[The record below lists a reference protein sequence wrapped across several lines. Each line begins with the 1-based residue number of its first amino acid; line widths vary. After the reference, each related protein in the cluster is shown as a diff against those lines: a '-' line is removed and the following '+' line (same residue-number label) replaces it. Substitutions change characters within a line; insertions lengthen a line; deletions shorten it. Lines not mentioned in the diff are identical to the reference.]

1 MSADGAA
8 GRDVRIVETDAIPRL
23 IARARGAATVLRTLS
38 REAKDR
44 ALLRL
49 ADMLRDEA
57 PVLLRANAEDVAEAE
72 AAGRRSALLDRLRLT
87 PARVDAMV
95 DAVRAVAGLPDPVGE
110 VVGER
115 VRPNGMRVAQMRTPI
130 GVILMIYEARPN
142 VTVDAAALCVKAGN
156 AALLRG
162 GREAR
167 RSNAVLGD
175 LLGRVG
181 LPEGAAQVIAD
192 SDHALVTA
200 LLQSHGIDLVI
211 PRGGEALIRAVV
223 EHARMPVL
231 KHFKGATHLF
241 VDRDADLAMAQRLTV
256 NAKIQRPSTC
266 NALETLLVDAPIAA
280 RFLPAVVR
288 ALHEAGVEV
297 RGDEQV
303 RALLAGVAPDLA
315 GVIAPADHTDWGAEY
330 LDLILSVRV
339 VDGLDGALAH
349 IHQYSTGLADA
360 IVTNDEARAQRF
372 VAAVDSA
379 AVLVNASTRLVDGAE
394 FGLGAEIGISTD
406 RIGPRGPMGLAELTS
421 LKWVVWGSGQ
431 VRA

>member
-1 MSADGAA
+1 MIT
-8 GRDVRIVETDAIPRL
+8 RIDAVPQIVSR
-23 IARARGAATVLRTLS
+23 ARAAAAALRTLP

-44 ALLRL
+44 ALLTL
-49 ADMLRDEA
+49 AESLVAQTDA
-57 PVLLRANAEDVAEAE
+57 LLQANAADVAEAH
-72 AAGRRSALLDRLRLT
+72 AGGQRPALVDRLTLT
-87 PARVDAMV
+87 PARIRSMAE
-95 DAVRAVAGLPDPVGE
+95 AVREIAALPDPVGE
-110 VVGER
+110 ILGER
-115 VRPNGMRVAQMRTPI
+115 LRPNGMRVAQMRTPI

-156 AALLRG
+156 AAILRG

-167 RSNAVLGD
+167 RSNAALAALV
-175 LLGRVG
+175 GRVG
-181 LPEGAAQVIAD
+181 LPDGAVQVIAD

-211 PRGGEALIRAVV
+211 PRGGESLIRSVV

-241 VDRDADLAMAQRLTV
+241 VDRDADLAMAERLAV

-266 NALETLLVDAPIAA
+266 NALETLLVDAAVA
-280 RFLPAVVR
+280 EQFLPDVVR

-297 RGDEQV
+297 RGD
-303 RALLAGVAPDLA
+303 DLA
-315 GVIAPADHTDWGAEY
+315 RAIVGRVRPQLAAVVKPADDTDWGAEY

-339 VDGLDGALAH
+339 VGGLDEALAH
-349 IHQYSTGLADA
+349 IQRHSTGLADA
-360 IVTNDEARAQRF
+360 IVTNDEERARRF
-372 VAAVDSA
+372 LAAVDSA

-394 FGLGAEIGISTD
+394 FGLGVEIGISTD

-421 LKWVVWGSGQ
+421 LKWVVRGSGQ